1 MTFRCALSA
10 ALALL
15 VLPSAAAAA
24 DTTIATAARAT
35 PRAAD
40 GGRLLYSAWDGSR
53 YRLTTV
59 ARGTSRVLPVA
70 GQSVPFVADL
80 GPGPDGH
87 QLAIYPRCR
96 DGQTGCDLYSYD
108 FTSGAERRLANA
120 DSPTDD
126 EIAGAVWRG
135 TLVFSRFYKAKHR
148 AFVYQRPLRG
158 GGRSRRMS
166 ALTARSLDL
175 RGTRAP
181 FSRSLEWSNE
191 PWLAW
196 TTGASSQRLARVP
209 GSGAAVDFLT
219 DLNPTAYGS
228 SIYWMLTSS
237 GDDNYSELHRY
248 NRSRKR
254 DERVAARIPAVASGF
269 AYDAGSA
276 YYAVPAAGGE
286 CLPTHDCPTVIHR
299 ADGLTFEKA
308 PPIPLR

>member
-1 MTFRCALSA
+1 MTFRSVLAA
-10 ALALL
+10 ALTLL
-15 VLPSAAAAA
+15 VLPSAAFAA
-24 DTTIATAARAT
+24 DTTIATAGRAT
-35 PRAAD
+35 PLAAD
-40 GGRLLYSAWDGSR
+40 GGRLLYSAWDGSQ
-53 YRLTTV
+53 YRLTTL
-59 ARGTSRVLPVA
+59 ANGASQVLPVA

-80 GPGPDGH
+80 GPGPDGD

-96 DGQTGCDLYSYD
+96 NGATGCDLYSYD
-108 FTSGAERRLANA
+108 FASGAERRLANA

-135 TLVFSRFYKAKHR
+135 KLVFSRFYKSKHR
-148 AFVYQRPLRG
+148 AYLYQRPLHG
-158 GGRSRRMS
+158 GGKSRRVS
-166 ALTARSLDL
+166 ALTALSLDL
-175 RGTRAP
+175 RGTRVP

-196 TTGASSQRLARVP
+196 TSGASSQRLARVP

-228 SIYWMLTSS
+228 SVYWMLTSS
-237 GDDNYSELHRY
+237 GDDNYSEFHRY

-254 DERVAARIPAVASGF
+254 DERVAAEIPAVASGF

-286 CLPTHDCPTVIHR
+286 CLPERDCPTVIHR

-308 PPIPLR
+308 PPISLR